1 LNGKSND
8 LRRTVRKGR
17 HHELKN
23 GIYEAAQTLRDDGGL
38 ANCYLG
44 LAVSSAQPLSSSFP
58 VSSPSMSFL
67 AIFLLGEERDLKIDR
82 LYVVITLA
90 MERGK

>member
-1 LNGKSND
+1 MLSRMAATVYTQNEFDLILPPKHQHLNRKSND

-17 HHELKN
+17 HHELK
-23 GIYEAAQTLRDDGGL
+23 
-38 ANCYLG
+38 
-44 LAVSSAQPLSSSFP
+44 PLSSSFP

-82 LYVVITLA
+82 LYVVIILA
-90 MERGK
+90 MERGE

>member
-1 LNGKSND
+1 LNCKING
-8 LRRTVRKGR
+8 LRRIVRKGR

-23 GIYEAAQTLRDDGGL
+23 GIYEGAQTLRDDGGL